1 MSTSLANPRRTRIV
15 AWPTQGSANPDQEQ
29 PAPSADAATSAA
41 DDQGGEQ

>member
-29 PAPSADAATSAA
+29 PAPSADTATAA